1 MSSTH
6 AIPASV
12 KLTPQ
17 QIIALRPDAPLS
29 DDQLRLAERQL
40 EQLARMAD
48 IVMERMEDLN
58 DNPITAEGKPLDK
71 LQVARTIE
79 RLTQAMRRIHALE
92 QETIGLREKRVS
104 KVKHDL
110 LTVKKTAARQSVERS
125 LATGKPDLPREKRER
140 LLDDLF
146 SDYRILSTGTVRE
159 VVAQICKDIGIAA
172 DLSLWEEPSTIDIVL
187 PAGLEWILPVNGD
200 KPYTRVR
207 NGAGQ
212 MMRMSFDSPHV
223 PNHLPKKTGPT
234 KNGLDPPKRE

>member
-12 KLTPQ
+12 KLSPE

-29 DDQLRLAERQL
+29 DDQLKLAERQL

-48 IVMERMEDLN
+48 IVMERMEDLH
-58 DNPITAEGKPLDK
+58 DNPFNAEGKPLDK
-71 LQVARTIE
+71 IQVSRTIE

-92 QETIGLREKRVS
+92 QETIGLREKRIS
-104 KVKHDL
+104 RVKHDL

-125 LATGKPDLPREKRER
+125 LATGKPDLPREKREN

-146 SDYRILSTGTVRE
+146 SDYRILTTGTVRE
-159 VVAQICKDIGIAA
+159 VVAQICKDISITA
-172 DLSLWEEPSTIDIVL
+172 DLSLWEEPSDIDIVL
-187 PAGLEWILPVNGD
+187 PAGLEWVLPVNGD

-207 NGAGQ
+207 NGVGQ

-223 PNHLPKKTGPT
+223 AKHLPN
-234 KNGLDPPKRE
+234 KNGQDPPKRA